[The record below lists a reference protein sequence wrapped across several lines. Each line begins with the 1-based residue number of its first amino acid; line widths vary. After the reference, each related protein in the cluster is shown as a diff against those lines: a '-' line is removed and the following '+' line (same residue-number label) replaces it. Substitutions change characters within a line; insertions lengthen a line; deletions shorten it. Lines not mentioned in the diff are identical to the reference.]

1 MNLRAPVT
9 GYQLIAVLVTCVLLS
24 VASFVS
30 NIAFTRNSEQK
41 FCSIAAANRTD
52 TPATTER
59 GKVLAEANERLYR
72 DLRCEEKK

>member
-9 GYQLIAVLVTCVLLS
+9 GYQLIAVLITCVLL
-24 VASFVS
+24 AIATFVS

-41 FCSIAAANRTD
+41 FCAIVSANRTS

-59 GKVLAEANERLYR
+59 GKVLADANEELFRN
-72 DLRCEEKK
+72 LRCEEKK